1 METQT
6 KVSLSKGPGV
16 MREQHSHILNN
27 CGLCL
32 LDHLVL
38 VTIPAQDFT
47 SASEKQYSTQVK
59 KKKKTSVGAS
69 LVVQWLKICL
79 ATQGTQVQSLV
90 WELRAH
96 MLQSN

>member
-16 MREQHSHILNN
+16 MQEQHSHILNN

-32 LDHLVL
+32 LDHLEL

-59 KKKKTSVGAS
+59 KKQTSVGAS
-69 LVVQWLKICL
+69 PVVQWLKICL
-79 ATQGTQVQSLV
+79 AVQGTQVQSLV